1 MMQKIKKIIPALVLV
16 VLFAATVVSAPTT
29 VFAVDPQDGLCSGA
43 TELKISTNTTA
54 GSSTKCKNDGASTNK
69 VNSTITTAI
78 NVFST
83 IVGVIAVLMI
93 IYGGLRYITSGG
105 DSGKITNAKNT
116 IIYALIGLVVVA
128 LAQFIVKFML
138 SQVTSN
144 TTP

>member
-1 MMQKIKKIIPALVLV
+1 MLQNLRNYLGLAIATIGVAIAPMVLPA
-16 VLFAATVVSAPTT
+16 SANAQTPL
-29 VFAVDPQDGLCSGA
+29 QNGLCSGA
-43 TELKISTNTTA
+43 SNLQISTGASTA
-54 GSSTKCKNDGASTNK
+54 DCSSDTESTNK

-138 SQVTSN
+138 SQVTS
-144 TTP
+144 